1 MKFITLTNGEGL
13 KVLINPMTITTLQEE
28 VYTDL
33 PLNTKVYTMGG
44 DRRHVKETVEEIQKL
59 IKESENITTVTWK
72 TGPTPH
78 I

>member
-1 MKFITLTNGEGL
+1 MKFITLTDGQGC

-28 VYTDL
+28 VTDL
-33 PLNTKVYTMGG
+33 PIKTKVYTMGG
-44 DRRHVKETVEEIQKL
+44 DRRHVRETIEEIQKL

-72 TGPTPH
+72 TGSKPN